1 MLGAVLYIPPENSIY
16 SIEDPFADIQ
26 KFLNLNSN
34 KCLHVCIFGDLNSGT
49 GCLLD
54 FIHADEDFLCN
65 QNMTDIYNE
74 YESEMFMF
82 EDAPNISLNRKNDDK
97 STNNYGHRLIDFLK
111 MNNLYILKGRVKGDK
126 CGNTTYVHNPVTLKF
141 NFMNPVKE
149 YENQRRVPKIKLW
162 DKTKT
167 NDFVNNIDHDV
178 IETIYNSLSSLE
190 QNGHFNQE
198 TANATVNMISELFL
212 NASKPA
218 FGTYHNNNI
227 NENSGMNTKENKLPT
242 WFGSQCTKARRNF
255 HKARYLYKIRKTDI
269 NKEHLKQ
276 TSKIYKRTL
285 NKYNNKSKS
294 KTIKQLRNLKH
305 SDPSK
310 FWKILRG
317 NN

>member
-1 MLGAVLYIPPENSIY
+1 
-16 SIEDPFADIQ
+16 
-26 KFLNLNSN
+26 
-34 KCLHVCIFGDLNSGT
+34 
-49 GCLLD
+49 
-54 FIHADEDFLCN
+54 
-65 QNMTDIYNE
+65 
-74 YESEMFMF
+74 
-82 EDAPNISLNRKNDDK
+82 
-97 STNNYGHRLIDFLK
+97 
-111 MNNLYILKGRVKGDK
+111 
-126 CGNTTYVHNPVTLKF
+126 
-141 NFMNPVKE
+141 MNPVKE
-149 YENQRRVPKIKLW
+149 YENQVPVPKIKLW

-178 IETIYNSLSSLE
+178 IETIYNSLRSLE
-190 QNGHFNQE
+190 QNGNFNQE
-198 TANATVNMISELFL
+198 TANATVSMISELFL
-212 NASKPA
+212 NGSKQA

-255 HKARYLYKIRKTDI
+255 HRARYLYKIRKTDI

-294 KTIKQLRNLKH
+294 KTIKQIRNLKH

-317 NN
+317 NNSKQCDANLDDLYTFFRDVNDTFIKTETDAMPIHTDSSNEHINSRITEKEIESAVKSLNNNKACGYDNIVNEHIKSTYCLMKHVCISKIVQFSI